1 MRRSSCLL
9 FASLVTLSLATE
21 GGIRGSKS
29 EQSET
34 EKKFMDV
41 EYINSVDLENL
52 LVQVE
57 ADEKRLQSLEDVLL
71 PGFQALPKSSE
82 RLTHHGVRYLLH
94 RHFLESHGWLVKGLE
109 PEGTVIGH
117 WHVLV
122 FFFAG
127 HASVRMFFSQSQVTS
142 WSPTAPVRFC
152 VLCYKFTHWRCVC
165 AIMEGAYKVQ
175 SEIARR
181 APRQIGSPF
190 LSVDVS
196 SNKCWGRGGLERGII
211 L

>member
-41 EYINSVDLENL
+41 EYINSGDLENL

-122 FFFAG
+122 FFLR
-127 HASVRMFFSQSQVTS
+127 VM
-142 WSPTAPVRFC
+142 
-152 VLCYKFTHWRCVC
+152 LVC
-165 AIMEGAYKVQ
+165 AWFLRNLKSPLGHLLRLFVFVFFVTN
-175 SEIARR
+175 S
-181 APRQIGSPF
+181 PIG
-190 LSVDVS
+190 DVFAQ
-196 SNKCWGRGGLERGII
+196 
-211 L
+211 